1 MLNFVSAC
9 VNIQENP
16 YSASLDT
23 SILNIEE
30 RIVGD
35 FECPPYIADAFD
47 FDIPVK
53 DVGPEWDRGP
63 MWDLCDTLRFRR
75 IKAGEL
81 ELTALNDFETI
92 DTKILIAGEDYTN
105 RDGWLVF
112 PMVEGGFYS
121 EGLAIAGGGLIG
133 TLAFTVNMSGD
144 LIVKNSGTLAGLLVF
159 IPIMGYMTDWDII
172 KRKDK
177 QEERKDKQGELQF
190 IFDGRVPQPPE
201 PVRPPPVE
209 W

>member
-9 VNIQENP
+9 VSIEENP

-23 SILNIEE
+23 SISNIEE

-35 FECPPYIADAFD
+35 FECPAYIADAFD

-53 DVGPEWDRGP
+53 DDGPEWERGP

-92 DTKILIAGEDYTN
+92 DTKMLIAGEHYTN

-112 PMVEGGFYS
+112 SVADG
-121 EGLAIAGGGLIG
+121 AIVPKVIYGGGMVG
-133 TLAFTVNMSGD
+133 TLTLTVNMYGD
-144 LIVKNSGTLAGLLVF
+144 IIVKSSGAMAALLVV
-159 IPIMGYMTDWDII
+159 IPIVGYSTTWDII

-177 QEERKDKQGELQF
+177 QEERKEEQGELLF

-201 PVRPPPVE
+201 PVTPPPVE